1 MLSFST
7 LKSGGAYQTRRRLG
21 GRQPLCGTGVRSR
34 MRVIL
39 KPVEASARSADSR
52 PEPGPFTYT
61 LIERMPCS
69 MALWAASS
77 AASCA
82 ANGVD
87 LREPLK
93 PLTPDDDQATTFPDT
108 SVMVTMVLLN
118 DAVMWAMPLWMFF
131 LTFLALDLTLGLF
144 SVGVVD

>member
-1 MLSFST
+1 MS
-7 LKSGGAYQTRRRLG
+7 
-21 GRQPLCGTGVRSR
+21 
-34 MRVIL
+34 VIL

-61 LIERMPCS
+61 ESERIPCS
-69 MALWAASS
+69 IALCAASS

-87 LREPLK
+87 LREPLN
-93 PLTPDDDQATTFPDT
+93 PFTPDDDQASTLPDT
-108 SVMVTMVLLN
+108 SVIVTIVLLN

-131 LTFLALDLTLGLF
+131 LTFLALDFGLL
-144 SVGVVD
+144 VGRLCWSGHG